1 MLLWRLFQGHDRE
14 RYYKYFEYFEV
25 QQASGSSLPMLS
37 QKKRQQLVPQ
47 AWQQQHRF
55 CEGKMGGER

>member
-14 RYYKYFEYFEV
+14 RYYKYFEV

-37 QKKRQQLVPQ
+37 QKRQQLPQ
-47 AWQQQHRF
+47 AWQ
-55 CEGKMGGER
+55 